1 MAVGGKWH
9 VVILEGEFDVDDVNG
24 LHAITIAYN
33 HLQLRIDNVQIC
45 KSITLYGHNM
55 LKVRTRIAPS
65 PTGDPHVGT
74 AYIALFNRCFAHQH
88 AGEFILR
95 IEDTDQV
102 RSTAKSEA
110 DILAALRW
118 LGLTWSEGPDVG
130 GPCGPYRQSERSDL
144 YSREIRTLLSSGH
157 AFRCFCT
164 SERLSSLR
172 AQQMQDKAAVGYDG
186 HCLSL
191 SPEQVAAYVAAGTE
205 HVIRMRIP
213 EEGDCVFQDMLRGEI
228 RISWQQIDMQVL
240 IKSDGLPTYHFAN
253 VVDDHH
259 MEISHVIRGEEWI
272 NSTPKHLLL
281 YQYFGW
287 VPPTYCHMPLL
298 RNPDKSKLSKRKNPT
313 SISYYRDMG
322 YLPRALVNYLGQMG
336 WTMPDGREMFSI
348 EEMTAEFDLTR
359 VSLGGPVFDVDKL
372 TWLNGKYLRER
383 VSDNEFMALFRDWAF
398 EPSKV
403 ARIVPLLKDR
413 VDKFTDVEPLAGFF
427 LAGLPAIDSASFA
440 HKSLDT
446 ESIRRILQFT
456 IWQFENIRQFS
467 RDEIE
472 NVCLLLS
479 NHMALKIRDFLFPLF
494 VAISGKSVSTSV
506 VDSIS
511 ILGLD
516 ITRARLRHAITVLGG
531 ISNKESKS
539 LEKEFQQ
546 FSGASD

>member
-1 MAVGGKWH
+1 
-9 VVILEGEFDVDDVNG
+9 
-24 LHAITIAYN
+24 
-33 HLQLRIDNVQIC
+33 
-45 KSITLYGHNM
+45 
-55 LKVRTRIAPS
+55 
-65 PTGDPHVGT
+65 
-74 AYIALFNRCFAHQH
+74 
-88 AGEFILR
+88 
-95 IEDTDQV
+95 
-102 RSTAKSEA
+102 
-110 DILAALRW
+110 
-118 LGLTWSEGPDVG
+118 
-130 GPCGPYRQSERSDL
+130 
-144 YSREIRTLLSSGH
+144 
-157 AFRCFCT
+157 
-164 SERLSSLR
+164 
-172 AQQMQDKAAVGYDG
+172 
-186 HCLSL
+186 
-191 SPEQVAAYVAAGTE
+191 
-205 HVIRMRIP
+205 
-213 EEGDCVFQDMLRGEI
+213 
-228 RISWQQIDMQVL
+228 
-240 IKSDGLPTYHFAN
+240 
-253 VVDDHH
+253 
-259 MEISHVIRGEEWI
+259 
-272 NSTPKHLLL
+272 
-281 YQYFGW
+281 
-287 VPPTYCHMPLL
+287 
-298 RNPDKSKLSKRKNPT
+298 
-313 SISYYRDMG
+313 
-322 YLPRALVNYLGQMG
+322 
-336 WTMPDGREMFSI
+336 
-348 EEMTAEFDLTR
+348 
-359 VSLGGPVFDVDKL
+359 L

-531 ISNKESKS
+531 ISNKESKL